1 MAEGSKA
8 LLQRHESWVRSPV
21 IAMPSSTVEMRE
33 RERERE
39 WDQTELNIE
48 VQSHCDQI

>member
-8 LLQRHESWVRSPV
+8 LLQKHESWVRSPV

-33 RERERE
+33 RERE
-39 WDQTELNIE
+39 WDQTELKIE